1 MALSLATGSSVANCC
16 QRWLAAHWKE
26 FHGMLGHDLV
36 TGNARSGEPPT
47 ASMSR
52 TSALR
57 QLSTKF
63 RGEAKHPH
71 KEQNSKANAYR
82 KP

>member
-1 MALSLATGSSVANCC
+1 
-16 QRWLAAHWKE
+16 
-26 FHGMLGHDLV
+26 MLGTILSR
-36 TGNARSGEPPT
+36 GYARSGEPPT

-52 TSALR
+52 SSALR

-71 KEQNSKANAYR
+71 KEQKSKANTYR
-82 KP
+82 QP